1 MGGFVEAVLSFPTV
15 LFTPLLVVVIGYWL
29 VVVAGGADP
38 DTDADTGDGGHG
50 VLGFLGLGGV
60 PLSVVV
66 SLLVVLAW
74 FGSLAGAELLTSIPG
89 WLVLAGALILA
100 WLITRLAVLGL
111 ARIWPTGPGASRSDF
126 LGLTCVIRTGT
137 VTRTFG
143 QAEVHAPDGSSAIV
157 QVRQAGTDDL
167 RAGSTALLF
176 DLDPDGDFFW
186 VVPADI
192 ALRPDPSTPDSPSEN
207 QQKDR

>member
-15 LFTPLLVVVIGYWL
+15 VFTPLLVVVIGYWL
-29 VVVAGGADP
+29 VVIVGGADP
-38 DTDADTGDGGHG
+38 ETDPDGGDAG

-60 PLSVVV
+60 PVSVVV
-66 SLLVVLAW
+66 SLLVALAW
-74 FGSLAGAELLTSIPG
+74 FGSLAGAEVLTAVPS
-89 WLVLAGALILA
+89 WLVLAGALVAA
-100 WLITRLAVLGL
+100 WLLTRLAVLGL
-111 ARIWPTGPGASRSDF
+111 ARVWPTGPSASRSDF
-126 LGLTCVIRTGT
+126 VGLTCVIRTGT
-137 VTRTFG
+137 VTATFG

-157 QVRQAGTDDL
+157 QVRSPGTDDL

-176 DLDPDGDFFW
+176 DVDPDGEFFW

-192 ALRPDPSTPDSPSEN
+192 ALRPDPSTPDSSSDN

>member
-1 MGGFVEAVLSFPTV
+1 MGGFVEAVLGFPTV

-38 DTDADTGDGGHG
+38 ETEVDTDGGHG
-50 VLGFLGLGGV
+50 PLGFLGLGGV
-60 PLSVVV
+60 PVPVVV

-74 FGSLAGAELLTSIPG
+74 FGSLAGAELFGGISG
-89 WLVLAGALILA
+89 WIVLAGALVPA
-100 WLITRLAVLGL
+100 WVLTRLAVLGL
-111 ARIWPTGPGASRSDF
+111 ARIWPSGPGASRADF

-157 QVRQAGTDDL
+157 QVRQAGADDL
-167 RAGSTALLF
+167 RAGSRALLF
-176 DLDPDGDFFW
+176 DVDPDGEFFW

-192 ALRPDPSTPDSPSEN
+192 ALRPDPSTLDSPSDN

>member
-1 MGGFVEAVLSFPTV
+1 
-15 LFTPLLVVVIGYWL
+15 
-29 VVVAGGADP
+29 
-38 DTDADTGDGGHG
+38 

-66 SLLVVLAW
+66 SLLVLLAW
-74 FGSLAGAELLTSIPG
+74 FGSLVGAELFTPVPS
-89 WLVLAGALILA
+89 WLVLAGALLMA
-100 WLITRLAVLGL
+100 WQLTRLAVLGL
-111 ARIWPTGPGASRSDF
+111 APVWPTGPGASRSDF
-126 LGLTCVIRTGT
+126 LGLTCVIRTQT

-167 RAGSTALLF
+167 RAGSAALLF
-176 DLDPDGDFFW
+176 DVDADGEFFW

-192 ALRPDPSTPDSPSEN
+192 ALRPDPSTPDSSSDN

>member
-1 MGGFVEAVLSFPTV
+1 VD
-15 LFTPLLVVVIGYWL
+15 
-29 VVVAGGADP
+29 AGEGP
-38 DTDADTGDGGHG
+38 GP
-50 VLGFLGLGGV
+50 LGFLGLGGV
-60 PLSVVV
+60 PVSVVV

-74 FGSLAGAELLTSIPG
+74 FGSLAGAELLTAVPAG
-89 WLVLAGALILA
+89 LVLAGALVAA

-111 ARIWPTGPGASRSDF
+111 ARIWPTGPAASRADF
-126 LGLTCVIRTGT
+126 VGLTCVIRTGT

-157 QVRQAGTDDL
+157 QVRSPGTDDL

-176 DLDPDGDFFW
+176 DVDADGEFFW
-186 VVPADI
+186 VVPADV
-192 ALRPDPSTPDSPSEN
+192 ALRPDPSTPDSPPDN

>member
-15 LFTPLLVVVIGYWL
+15 VFTPLLVVVIGYWL
-29 VVVAGGADP
+29 VVIAGGADP
-38 DTDADTGDGGHG
+38 ETEADGGDTG
-50 VLGFLGLGGV
+50 VLAFLGLGGV

-74 FGSLAGAELLTSIPG
+74 FGSLAGAELLTSVPA
-89 WLVLAGALILA
+89 WLVLAGALVAA
-100 WLITRLAVLGL
+100 WLLTRLAVLGL
-111 ARIWPTGPGASRSDF
+111 ARVWPTGPGASRSDF
-126 LGLTCVIRTGT
+126 LGLTCVIRTQT

-157 QVRQAGTDDL
+157 QVRTPGADEL
-167 RAGSTALLF
+167 RAGTRALLF
-176 DLDPDGDFFW
+176 DVDPDGEFFW

-192 ALRPDPSTPDSPSEN
+192 ALRPDPSTPDSPSDN